1 VGITAA
7 PEDID
12 EAYVRRATAFMGI
25 ELTPAQVPRVVDNLR
40 RTAQVA
46 AVVNAFA
53 LDPVTDESGPVWR
66 P

>member
-1 VGITAA
+1 MT

-12 EAYVRRATAFMGI
+12 ETWVRQVTSLLGI
-25 ELTPAQVPRVVDNLR
+25 ELTAAQVPGVIENFK

-46 AVVNAFA
+46 AVVNAFP
-53 LDPVTDESGPVWR
+53 LDPETDETGPVWR

>member
-1 VGITAA
+1 LK

-12 EAYVRRATAFMGI
+12 EAYVRRATALLGI
-25 ELTPAQVPRVVDNLR
+25 ELTAAQVPGVIENFR

-46 AVVNAFA
+46 ALVCEFP
-53 LDPVTDESGPVWR
+53 LDQVTDETGPVWR

>member
-1 VGITAA
+1 MG

-12 EAYVRRATAFMGI
+12 EAYVLRATALLGI
-25 ELTPAQVPRVVDNLR
+25 ELTPAQVPGVLDNLR

-46 AVVNAFA
+46 AFVNAFE
-53 LDPVTDESGPVWR
+53 LDVASDESGPVWR